1 MSSGGHAGEDSTAAP
16 AVLAA
21 PPPAAPRPPSSP
33 HSPTSP
39 RPPPTPNRPDAFV
52 HQPTR
57 LPRSGR
63 RTSTASLA
71 KAAAKEAHI
80 QAVCEAKGI
89 GDDELARLRSN
100 FARFDVD
107 DSQTLDASELKALMQ
122 QLTGRSYTDS
132 EIDVTLQAVNPGQDS
147 ASIDFLAFVDWW
159 SIQTVC
165 AEKGISSKVLAAL
178 RANFAK
184 YDVDGSNSLDV
195 AEFAAL
201 LADMGGQYSEEEV
214 AAILE
219 QVDADSSGLVDFVEF
234 LEWWASMDDDDGAES
249 HEAVQEKHVVV
260 TREVFESKLQART
273 DFASFEEFAAA
284 VGEAGGPQ
292 A

>member
-1 MSSGGHAGEDSTAAP
+1 M
-16 AVLAA
+16 
-21 PPPAAPRPPSSP
+21 
-33 HSPTSP
+33 
-39 RPPPTPNRPDAFV
+39 
-52 HQPTR
+52 
-57 LPRSGR
+57 
-63 RTSTASLA
+63 
-71 KAAAKEAHI
+71 
-80 QAVCEAKGI
+80 
-89 GDDELARLRSN
+89 
-100 FARFDVD
+100 D

-165 AEKGISSKVLAAL
+165 AEKNISSKVLAAL

-219 QVDADSSGLVDFVEF
+219 QVDCDS
-234 LEWWASMDDDDGAES
+234 
-249 HEAVQEKHVVV
+249 
-260 TREVFESKLQART
+260 R
-273 DFASFEEFAAA
+273 
-284 VGEAGGPQ
+284 
-292 A
+292 

>member
-1 MSSGGHAGEDSTAAP
+1 MSSGEGSFAGEDSIAAP
-16 AVLAA
+16 A

-89 GDDELARLRSN
+89 SDDELARLRSN

-165 AEKGISSKVLAAL
+165 AEKNISSKVLAAL